1 MTGPGRSARRK
12 ILIVED
18 SSSIA
23 FTMQTALEP
32 LGHDLVLATTGRE
45 AYAALRDH
53 KIDCI
58 LLDLKLPDIDGL
70 EILDSVR
77 KLPSPPAVVITTSNA
92 SLTTAVHAVRNGAF
106 DYLVKPFQ
114 SARLVATV
122 ENALLTVTSTRILQQ
137 VTSAAPDAGFA
148 NFIGRSKPMQA
159 IYRTIEAA
167 APSTASVF
175 ITGESGTGKEL
186 AAEALHRFSRR
197 EAKPFVALNCAAI
210 PRDLMESVIFGHV
223 KGSFTGAVTDQEG
236 AAARADG
243 GTMFLDELGVMDPG
257 LQTKLLR
264 FVQTGVYERV
274 GEGRAR
280 KADIRFIAATNRDP
294 LEAIRNGRL
303 QEDLYYRLNV
313 VPLDLPPL
321 RARGDDITLIAHHF
335 LRGYATDEGKEF
347 ADFTPEVK
355 ARFLAYTWPGNVRQL
370 QNVVRNV
377 VVLHDGATV
386 TLQMLPSM
394 LPPATDAAAVA
405 VLDDT
410 PFVAAKPLAVLPD
423 QQDAIEPLALAE
435 QRYIENALALCN
447 GNMQLAARKLG
458 ISPSTIYRK
467 RDGWQQPG

>member
-1 MTGPGRSARRK
+1 MTRPGRSARRK

-175 ITGESGTGKEL
+175 ITGESGYRQGTG
-186 AAEALHRFSRR
+186 RR
-197 EAKPFVALNCAAI
+197 GVA
-210 PRDLMESVIFGHV
+210 S
-223 KGSFTGAVTDQEG
+223 
-236 AAARADG
+236 
-243 GTMFLDELGVMDPG
+243 
-257 LQTKLLR
+257 LQ
-264 FVQTGVYERV
+264 
-274 GEGRAR
+274 
-280 KADIRFIAATNRDP
+280 
-294 LEAIRNGRL
+294 
-303 QEDLYYRLNV
+303 
-313 VPLDLPPL
+313 PP
-321 RARGDDITLIAHHF
+321 
-335 LRGYATDEGKEF
+335 
-347 ADFTPEVK
+347 
-355 ARFLAYTWPGNVRQL
+355 
-370 QNVVRNV
+370 
-377 VVLHDGATV
+377 
-386 TLQMLPSM
+386 
-394 LPPATDAAAVA
+394 
-405 VLDDT
+405 
-410 PFVAAKPLAVLPD
+410 
-423 QQDAIEPLALAE
+423 
-435 QRYIENALALCN
+435 
-447 GNMQLAARKLG
+447 
-458 ISPSTIYRK
+458 
-467 RDGWQQPG
+467 